1 MNDAHIET
9 LRAERAAYVKADL
22 PDRVAQ
28 VDLELARYGV
38 DPSAKPVKSTK
49 KGDA

>member
-9 LRAERAAYVKADL
+9 LLAERAAYVKAEL

-28 VDLELARYGV
+28 VDFELARYGV
-38 DPSAKPVKSTK
+38 DATAKPAKSKK